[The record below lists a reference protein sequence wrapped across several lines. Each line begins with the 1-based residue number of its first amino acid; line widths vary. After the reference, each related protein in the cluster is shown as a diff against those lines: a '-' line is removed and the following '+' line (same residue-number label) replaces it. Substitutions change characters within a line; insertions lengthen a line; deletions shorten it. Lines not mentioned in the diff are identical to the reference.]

1 MKGLIDKLVEEDAKK
16 KSRIE
21 VLEAENKQ
29 MTKDFQTQLK
39 KVQDEFADIQDTSD
53 QELKTMQEKIS
64 KLELELNTGT
74 AQATS
79 KNAGAELERKRE
91 FESIKDN
98 YEK

>member
-39 KVQDEFADIQDTSD
+39 KV
-53 QELKTMQEKIS
+53 
-64 KLELELNTGT
+64 
-74 AQATS
+74 
-79 KNAGAELERKRE
+79 
-91 FESIKDN
+91 
-98 YEK
+98 